1 MALMTKMAHLLIKF
15 GGGLITD
22 KSAMKTADVDVI
34 TNLANLTQQLLSQ
47 GHAITIVHGAGSF
60 GHLKAK
66 KWKISQGADQAILTE
81 QIHAVDSI
89 RQDMLELDSIVCEA
103 LEQQNIEIRNLPPS
117 QWARETGPNFTG
129 SLTPIT
135 NCPRDIVA
143 VTFGDVVDCDLPK
156 RFGILSGDDLMV
168 RIAQESQSITHCI
181 FLLGDTEG
189 LLSAPPSDQSAELIP
204 IWKPSHEI
212 SGVHDSTLDVTG
224 GIFLK
229 LESAAMIAQ
238 NVEQVWFLDGRK
250 TDRVL
255 QLLAKGTTRGT
266 RIML

>member
-1 MALMTKMAHLLIKF
+1 MMTKMAHLLIKF

-22 KSAMKTADVDVI
+22 KSAMKTIDANVI
-34 TNLANLTQQLLSQ
+34 ANLANLTQQLISQ

-66 KWKISQGADQAILTE
+66 KWRIAQGADEAILTE
-81 QIHAVDSI
+81 QILAVDSI
-89 RQDMLELDSIVCEA
+89 RQDMLELDSILCEA

-117 QWARETGPNFTG
+117 QWARETGPDFTG

-143 VTFGDVVDCDLPK
+143 VTFGDVVDCEPPK

-181 FLLGDTEG
+181 FLLGDAEG
-189 LLSAPPSDQSAELIP
+189 LLSAPPSDSSAELIP
-204 IWKPSHEI
+204 IWKPNHEI
-212 SGVHDSTLDVTG
+212 SGEHDSTVDVTG

-238 NVEQVWFLDGRK
+238 NVEHVWFLDGRK
-250 TDRVL
+250 TNRVL
-255 QLLAKGTTRGT
+255 QLLAEDTTRGT

>member
-1 MALMTKMAHLLIKF
+1 MAHLLIKF

-22 KSAMKTADVDVI
+22 KSAMKTVDTDVI
-34 TNLANLTQQLLSQ
+34 TNLANLTHQLISQ
-47 GHAITIVHGAGSF
+47 GHALTIVHGAGSF

-66 KWKISQGADQAILTE
+66 EWRIAQGADEAILTE
-81 QIHAVDSI
+81 QILAVDSI
-89 RQDMLELDSIVCEA
+89 REDMLKLDSILCDA
-103 LEQQNIEIRNLPPS
+103 LEQQNIEVRNLPPS

-135 NCPRDIVA
+135 NCPKDIVA
-143 VTFGDVVDCDLPK
+143 VTFGDVVDCDPPK

-168 RIAQESQSITHCI
+168 RIAQESESITHCI

-189 LLSAPPSDQSAELIP
+189 LLSAPPSDPLAELIP
-204 IWKPSHEI
+204 LWKPSHEI
-212 SGVHDSTLDVTG
+212 YGDYDTTQDVTG

-238 NVEQVWFLDGRK
+238 SVEHVWFLDGRE
-250 TDRVL
+250 TDRVM
-255 QLLAKGTTRGT
+255 QLLDEGATRGT